1 MPWKDSFQNIR
12 LRLPLLVRSWVRWLS
27 DTFRTLWSRMCEK
40 VATFR
45 PGLPTF
51 LLTPFLWVWNLPG
64 RLFRWVRGSKPTKE
78 TLVGDDAPETPLAQP
93 VALLGIPNPFNI
105 GLYLKAAVLV
115 IAVGFGAYRI
125 GLWQGEGVGYVKRDR
140 ELAAERARINTEL
153 DVLNAALDEALAK
166 LDAGRDQASADVA
179 KTVKDIPP
187 AVRAQCAKE
196 CSLPKSTRSAL
207 ESIQ

>member
-1 MPWKDSFQNIR
+1 M
-12 LRLPLLVRSWVRWLS
+12 
-27 DTFRTLWSRMCEK
+27 
-40 VATFR
+40 A
-45 PGLPTF
+45 
-51 LLTPFLWVWNLPG
+51 
-64 RLFRWVRGSKPTKE
+64 
-78 TLVGDDAPETPLAQP
+78 DAEPAPAAAP
-93 VALLGIPNPFNI
+93 VAFVGIPNPFNI

-115 IAVGFGAYRI
+115 VAVGFGAYRV
-125 GLWQGEGVGYVKRDR
+125 GLWQGEGLGYVKRDR

-153 DVLNAALDEALAK
+153 DVLHAALDEALAK
-166 LDAGRDQASADVA
+166 LEAGREQASADVA